1 MGGHHHHHT
10 HHSHHH
16 SHSENI
22 EVGADRK
29 AATQKVT
36 LVGALVN
43 SLLACV
49 QLIGGFFT
57 QSQALIADGVHTLS
71 DLASDFV
78 VLIAAQHAH
87 KDADDDH
94 PYGHGRIET
103 VATVILALMLMGV
116 AIGIFLNGWD
126 RLQSDAPLGAPH
138 WLALVFALLAIVSKE
153 SLYHYTMRTAKRVRS
168 KLLEANA
175 WHHRS
180 DVISSIVVLVG
191 IAGSQLGV
199 LWLDSVAAMIVAA
212 LIAYMALR
220 MMLDSTNELVDAG
233 VDNDKAEAISAFI
246 RQLQSVE
253 DVHMLRTRMMGGAI
267 LADVHIQV
275 DSLISASEG
284 HQIAEYVNRELKEQ
298 FPEITDVTVHI
309 DPEDDETAKPC
320 AALPLR
326 DELLAML
333 KADTRTTALWASI
346 ERTVL
351 HYLDGQLHVEFIL
364 KQPVS
369 TQALADFQDACKTV
383 ACIESTTF
391 YQALAPT

>member
-16 SHSENI
+16 AHGEH
-22 EVGADRK
+22 GAERK

-43 SLLACV
+43 SLLACA

-103 VATVILALMLMGV
+103 VATVILAMILMGV
-116 AIGIFLNGWD
+116 AIGIFINGWD
-126 RLQSDAPLGAPH
+126 RLQSDEPLSAPH
-138 WLALVFALLAIVSKE
+138 WLALVFAALAIISKE
-153 SLYHYTMRTAKRVRS
+153 SLYHYTMRTAKRIRS
-168 KLLEANA
+168 KMLEANA

-180 DVISSIVVLVG
+180 DVISSAVVLVG

-199 LWLDSVAAMIVAA
+199 PWLDSAAAMVVAAM
-212 LIAYMALR
+212 IAYMALR
-220 MMLDSTNELVDAG
+220 MILDSTNELVDTG

-253 DVHMLRTRMMGGAI
+253 DVHMLRTRTMGGAI
-267 LADVHIQV
+267 FADVHIQV
-275 DSLISASEG
+275 DSFVSVSEG

-320 AALPLR
+320 AELPLR
-326 DELLAML
+326 DELIAML
-333 KADTRTTALWASI
+333 QADPRTKPLWAHI

-364 KQPVS
+364 NQPAP

-391 YQALAPT
+391 HQRIEPT